1 MTSSIVSGPRCRGAP
16 RKVRDRRTGPD
27 ASANKGRCGERH
39 AAGIIPHV
47 TTPVPAPFGLNRAI
61 ADLRPYAF
69 TQLRA
74 RQDELAAQGVRLIN
88 FGVGD
93 PEDETPQF
101 IRDALVASIT
111 PASRYPTAAGLPALK
126 QAIASWLG
134 RRFGV
139 TVDPERH
146 ALPANG
152 AKEAL
157 YNLTS
162 LVLDSP
168 GTPGRRDLVAVPE
181 LAYQVYGDS
190 VILHHGEVFPLPL
203 GSDWLPDLDAI
214 TPEIGRRLAILWLN
228 SPHNPTGS
236 VAPVAHYR
244 RALDLAHQYGF
255 LVASDEAY
263 SELWFDAPPA
273 GLLQACTDPDFSHAI
288 VVNTLS
294 KRSNMTA
301 YRSGLIAG
309 DARVIAAM
317 KNVRPR
323 IGVATPEFIQKAAI
337 AAWNDEVHVEAQRA
351 RYAVRRD
358 LFLDLCARKNLT
370 VEASQGAFYLWI
382 RVPDRV
388 PGRDARV
395 FASEL
400 LDNGIIVL
408 PGSFMGPRGSE
419 YVRLAFV
426 PAIETCRDAV
436 AILDRIL

>member
-1 MTSSIVSGPRCRGAP
+1 MG
-16 RKVRDRRTGPD
+16 
-27 ASANKGRCGERH
+27 KGR
-39 AAGIIPHV
+39 AAGIITHV
-47 TTPVPAPFGLNRAI
+47 ITPVPAPVGLNRAI

-101 IRDALVASIT
+101 IRDALVAAIT
-111 PASRYPTAAGLPALK
+111 PASRYPTAAGLPPLR
-126 QAIASWLG
+126 QAIASWFG

-139 TVDPERH
+139 SVDPERH
-146 ALPANG
+146 VLPANG

-162 LVLDSP
+162 LVLDPP
-168 GTPGRRDLVAVPE
+168 GTRGRRDLVAIPE

-190 VILHHGEVFPLPL
+190 VVLHGGEVFPIPL
-203 GSDWLPDLDAI
+203 GPDWLPDLDAI
-214 TPEIGRRLAILWLN
+214 TPDIGQRLALLWLN
-228 SPHNPTGS
+228 SPHNPTGA

-244 RALDLAHQYGF
+244 RALHLAHQHGF

-273 GLLQACTDPDFSHAI
+273 GLLQASTDPDFSHAI

-358 LFLDLCARKNLT
+358 LFLDLCARKHLT

-382 RVPDRV
+382 RVPERV
-388 PGRDARV
+388 PGRDARM

>member
-1 MTSSIVSGPRCRGAP
+1 M
-16 RKVRDRRTGPD
+16 
-27 ASANKGRCGERH
+27 
-39 AAGIIPHV
+39 
-47 TTPVPAPFGLNRAI
+47 
-61 ADLRPYAF
+61 
-69 TQLRA
+69 
-74 RQDELAAQGVRLIN
+74 
-88 FGVGD
+88 
-93 PEDETPQF
+93 
-101 IRDALVASIT
+101 
-111 PASRYPTAAGLPALK
+111 
-126 QAIASWLG
+126 
-134 RRFGV
+134 
-139 TVDPERH
+139 
-146 ALPANG
+146 
-152 AKEAL
+152 
-157 YNLTS
+157 
-162 LVLDSP
+162 
-168 GTPGRRDLVAVPE
+168 
-181 LAYQVYGDS
+181 
-190 VILHHGEVFPLPL
+190 
-203 GSDWLPDLDAI
+203 
-214 TPEIGRRLAILWLN
+214 
-228 SPHNPTGS
+228 
-236 VAPVAHYR
+236 
-244 RALDLAHQYGF
+244 
-255 LVASDEAY
+255 
-263 SELWFDAPPA
+263 
-273 GLLQACTDPDFSHAI
+273 
-288 VVNTLS
+288 VNTLS